1 MEQGI
6 NLNDISDE
14 LLIIPKATI
23 DSLTK
28 LDNCSECIALYIFY
42 YKTAKW
48 QKTNQIK
55 ASDEYVKKSLKW
67 CSNKIM
73 KIKAILKEKG
83 LINIVQQRKDGKISG
98 WYIELNYLIS
108 NKKQEEIKI
117 KVDDSKNSSFQ
128 ELEKATT
135 CNEEIS
141 ALKEYIKCLKKE
153 IEVLKENNKEN
164 ESDKPKI
171 AKHKY
176 GEYKNVLLTDDE
188 YNKLKTDYINCEQLI
203 KYLDEYIEMKGY
215 KAKSH
220 YLAIKKWVVDAVKT
234 KKEPT
239 KKNYQNYDQR
249 EYNNFDEFYSN

>member
-28 LDNCSECIALYIFY
+28 LDDCSECIALYIFY

-171 AKHKY
+171 SKHKY
-176 GEYKNVLLTDDE
+176 GEYGNVLLTDE
-188 YNKLKTDYINCEQLI
+188 QYEKLKTEFPNDYEKRIENTDAYVQSTGN
-203 KYLDEYIEMKGY
+203 KYKD
-215 KAKSH
+215 
-220 YLAIKKWVVDAVKT
+220 YLATIRNWARKEKKVSKISKYEEEA
-234 KKEPT
+234 
-239 KKNYQNYDQR
+239 KN
-249 EYNNFDEFYSN
+249 ETW